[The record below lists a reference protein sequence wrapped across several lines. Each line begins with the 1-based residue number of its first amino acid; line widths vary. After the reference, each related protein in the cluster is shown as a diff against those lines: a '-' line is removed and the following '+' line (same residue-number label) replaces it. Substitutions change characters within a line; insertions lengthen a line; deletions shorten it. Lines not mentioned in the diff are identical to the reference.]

1 MYAFK
6 ALRAAEEAGADCL
19 VLCDTNGGTLPFDV
33 ERITA
38 EVARKT
44 GAKLGIHA
52 HNDSG
57 TAVANSSFAVR
68 QGATQVQGTMNG
80 FGERCGNADLSS
92 IIPSLK
98 FKMKIDCLPD
108 ANIKAQGDSRDF
120 LYEIANLSQNK
131 RQPYVGDSAFA
142 HKGGV
147 HVSAVVKS
155 PAHLRA
161 HNSGAC
167 RQPSKGFGLRPF
179 RQV

>member
-33 ERITA
+33 ERVVKDVI
-38 EVARKT
+38 RKVET
-44 GAKLGIHA
+44 DIGIHA

-57 TAVANSSFAVR
+57 TAVANSLFAVR

-98 FKMKIDCLPD
+98 FKMNVDCLPN
-108 ANIKAQGDSRDF
+108 ANIKRLRETSRF
-120 LYEIANLSQNK
+120 LYEDREPL
-131 RQPYVGDSAFA
+131 GE
-142 HKGGV
+142 
-147 HVSAVVKS
+147 
-155 PAHLRA
+155 
-161 HNSGAC
+161 
-167 RQPSKGFGLRPF
+167 
-179 RQV
+179 